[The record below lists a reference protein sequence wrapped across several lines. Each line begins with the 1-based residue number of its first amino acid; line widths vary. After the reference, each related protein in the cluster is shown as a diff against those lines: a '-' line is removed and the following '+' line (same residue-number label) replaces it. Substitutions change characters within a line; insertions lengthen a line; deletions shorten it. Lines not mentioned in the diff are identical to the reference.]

1 MTGNSPTDR
10 SKLGTKRHILT
21 DKKGIPLSAVITSAS
36 KHDIKAV
43 TDVIDNSVIKRTF
56 ESSFSKKKTMRQNCQ
71 QQQNLCLDRAYNS
84 KSTEN
89 EIINRGYVPHIPY
102 KRKRGQ
108 IKKEKTNQKRHSSS
122 KNKRWVVER
131 TNSWHNRFRKLFTR
145 YERKLRT
152 TLDWCNYQTVSLSI
166 ER

>member
-1 MTGNSPTDR
+1 MW
-10 SKLGTKRHILT
+10 
-21 DKKGIPLSAVITSAS
+21 
-36 KHDIKAV
+36 
-43 TDVIDNSVIKRTF
+43 
-56 ESSFSKKKTMRQNCQ
+56 QNRKQ
-71 QQQNLCLDRAYNS
+71 QQQQQQHLCLDRAYNS